1 MANFFILYLMSKINS
16 HSFNQQNPD
25 NVEDEDFENDDLIT
39 FQHESKKINFYFSQ
53 LAKYSKHIREKYLFQ
68 DVINHIPDGIHKFKE
83 EYQLLPENIY
93 FFFQLL
99 QQNYN
104 INEHSDLTYVQC
116 IDLLKL
122 SKFLEVRKLTAKI
135 NQYIKTH
142 NNQVDFII
150 QMLQYETTIQ
160 KDNDNSKIEISDEIE
175 HFLSSRIDECL
186 SNEKFKDLP
195 IQILYRVIEKSS
207 TTSTSINS
215 NKLFDIIIKSISKF
229 CVLFRFL
236 DLQKLSED
244 RLDELCENY
253 SKSKENAIQY
263 FDYLKCDL
271 KFIKEII
278 NHKKTPQE
286 SKEEQQNE
294 MRKFETKIESL
305 QKQFK

>member
-1 MANFFILYLMSKINS
+1 M
-16 HSFNQQNPD
+16 
-25 NVEDEDFENDDLIT
+25 
-39 FQHESKKINFYFSQ
+39 
-53 LAKYSKHIREKYLFQ
+53 
-68 DVINHIPDGIHKFKE
+68 
-83 EYQLLPENIY
+83 
-93 FFFQLL
+93 

-278 NHKKTPQE
+278 NHKKTLQE